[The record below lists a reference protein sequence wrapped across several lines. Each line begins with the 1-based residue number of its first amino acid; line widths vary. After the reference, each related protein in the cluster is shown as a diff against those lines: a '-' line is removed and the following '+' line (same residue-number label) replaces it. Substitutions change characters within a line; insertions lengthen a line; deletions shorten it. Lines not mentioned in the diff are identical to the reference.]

1 MKAKIIDKKS
11 EDNNKE
17 FKVRRMTLD
26 DIIVNYPTGTGLKNF
41 FYDQVELISEGEID
55 EFLIKNKYMLSIKL
69 NRGISVFF
77 YKVLKESIEEEIKE
91 ELKDFNLLRDKYS
104 INRKKIWEKEIICVA
119 NNKYPIMVRGT
130 GQNFKREG
138 YNIIITSLDI
148 DGFLESCKEEV
159 NKILIEISR
168 KEILLSRY
176 GRAINNIKNNS
187 ENQVNLL
194 IEERI

>member
-1 MKAKIIDKKS
+1 MKVKIIDKKS

-17 FKVRRMTLD
+17 FKVRRMTLE

-41 FYDQVELISEGEID
+41 FYEQVELISEGEID

-91 ELKDFNLLRDKYS
+91 ELKDFNLLRDKYN
-104 INRKKIWEKEIICVA
+104 INRKKIWEKEIICVV
-119 NNKYPIMVRGT
+119 NNKYPIMVKGT

-138 YNIIITSLDI
+138 YNIIITSLEVE
-148 DGFLESCKEEV
+148 GFLESCKEEI